1 MRYSPDIELEPI
13 QSGLPQFLLVL
24 VSILWLTAAVLAN
37 DFGIDHWRVGP
48 PRALPDGLVEA
59 EAAWRAADQHSYTMT
74 MMVHCECEGGA
85 WRVDVRDGRMARAYS
100 DEFGTSD
107 NASEL
112 VATLTVDQLFEQL
125 RFASEKGYAVV
136 HATFDPVRGYPTEV
150 LIDRR
155 AEVDD
160 DHIQLWI
167 SSLEPLADPR

>member
-1 MRYSPDIELEPI
+1 VRYSPEIELEPL

-24 VSILWLTAAVLAN
+24 VSIIWLTAAVLAN

-59 EAAWRAADQHSYTMT
+59 EATWRAAELHSYTMA
-74 MMVHCECEGGA
+74 MIVHCECEGGA
-85 WRVDVRDGRMARAYS
+85 WRVDVRDGRMARAHS
-100 DEFGTSD
+100 DEYGATGD
-107 NASEL
+107 ASEL

-136 HATFDPVRGYPTEV
+136 RANFDPVRGYPTEL

-160 DHIQLWI
+160 DHIQLRI
-167 SSLEPLADPR
+167 SSLEPLVDPR

>member
-1 MRYSPDIELEPI
+1 MRYSPDIELEPL

-24 VSILWLTAAVLAN
+24 VSILWLTAVVLAN
-37 DFGIDHWRVGP
+37 DLGIDHWRVGP

-100 DEFGTSD
+100 DERDTTRE
-107 NASEL
+107 ASEL